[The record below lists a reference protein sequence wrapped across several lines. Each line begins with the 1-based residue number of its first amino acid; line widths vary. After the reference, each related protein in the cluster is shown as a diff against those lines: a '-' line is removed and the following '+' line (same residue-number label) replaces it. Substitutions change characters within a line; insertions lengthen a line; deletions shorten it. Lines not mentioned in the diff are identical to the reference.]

1 MATTN
6 IEVTSTCIYYISKI
20 LNEELSQ
27 GYINNIQQ
35 INEEYI
41 KIKIHKQ
48 QTKQLIIMPNICFL
62 SNYSLQ
68 TLPLTGFIKYL
79 RNTLYNQKIKEI
91 KQDKNNRVI
100 YLKLDKYYLIFEL
113 FSNSNI
119 ILTDTNYKIIS
130 SKQKETWKDRT
141 IKKNEIYL
149 FPNGEDI
156 KEKNIQEILNQT
168 KKTIGDKPTK
178 KQIISYFVKNYNI
191 SPYELEKIEYTEN
204 TQLEE
209 YIGNLKK
216 IFEYKNP
223 KFIIDEYNGK
233 KIISVTENQ
242 KETYENNIFEEINQL
257 FLKEYIKK
265 KIEGKNIKKQ
275 KIENVLKQQIESKQ
289 TIERKIGELDK
300 EAQEIYN
307 HLTLIDDINKQIQ
320 IATNKKIDKTEIIN
334 KLNNYFLQQKICV
347 KIKDIDLKNKTY
359 TLVVENN

>member
-191 SPYELEKIEYTEN
+191 SPYELEKIEYT
-204 TQLEE
+204 
-209 YIGNLKK
+209 
-216 IFEYKNP
+216 
-223 KFIIDEYNGK
+223 
-233 KIISVTENQ
+233 
-242 KETYENNIFEEINQL
+242 
-257 FLKEYIKK
+257 
-265 KIEGKNIKKQ
+265 
-275 KIENVLKQQIESKQ
+275 
-289 TIERKIGELDK
+289 
-300 EAQEIYN
+300 
-307 HLTLIDDINKQIQ
+307 
-320 IATNKKIDKTEIIN
+320 
-334 KLNNYFLQQKICV
+334 
-347 KIKDIDLKNKTY
+347 KIKI
-359 TLVVENN
+359 